1 MANDILTNVE
11 QARKEV
17 LDIVAAYGIQN
28 DERGPFAQYV
38 DALIAAVRAE
48 PSFDQRAQWFKAGRQ
63 SAFDWLVQQAIEAFP
78 GRYTSTAPV
87 STDEPPR

>member
-48 PSFDQRAQWFKAGRQ
+48 E
-63 SAFDWLVQQAIEAFP
+63 QAK
-78 GRYTSTAPV
+78 RK
-87 STDEPPR
+87 PPPTLSRRMMGS